1 MKSYREYIFGKLG
14 SQEILAYTFENER
27 GYRLTVMN
35 YGATVIKYVT
45 PDKNNHFDN
54 IVISFDQFEDYIGNS
69 PKHGASI
76 GPVAGRIAG
85 AAFELNGQTFQLE
98 ANNGSNCNH
107 SGSSGW
113 DSAVFEVE
121 EVSND
126 GLTFYTERTDG
137 TGGFPGNL
145 KIWVSYTLTEKG
157 EMEISYQVQTD
168 QDTLVN
174 PTNHSYFNLSG
185 RFNQPI
191 DDHILQ
197 LNTDG
202 VYPIATD
209 GLPEKKADAER
220 DFVKKLTKGASL
232 KEIFAAT
239 DEQIQLVSGL
249 DHPFA
254 LSPSRDQAGTLY
266 HPASGRRL
274 TIETQAPC
282 LVIYSANC
290 VDDSV
295 QFGGQSM
302 IQHNGLALEAQALPD
317 AIHSSQQS
325 DVILKACQIFTSRT
339 VYFADVPAT
348 L

>member
-1 MKSYREYIFGKLG
+1 MEKTRPTCFG
-14 SQEILAYTFENER
+14 
-27 GYRLTVMN
+27 
-35 YGATVIKYVT
+35 
-45 PDKNNHFDN
+45 
-54 IVISFDQFEDYIGNS
+54 
-69 PKHGASI
+69 
-76 GPVAGRIAG
+76 
-85 AAFELNGQTFQLE
+85 QL
-98 ANNGSNCNH
+98 
-107 SGSSGW
+107 
-113 DSAVFEVE
+113 
-121 EVSND
+121 
-126 GLTFYTERTDG
+126 
-137 TGGFPGNL
+137 GNL

-157 EMEISYQVQTD
+157 ELEISYQVQTD

-202 VYPIATD
+202 VYPIVAD

-220 DFVKKLTKGASL
+220 DFVKKLIKGAAL
-232 KEIFAAT
+232 KEIFDAT

-249 DHPFA
+249 DHPFV
-254 LSPSRDQAGTLY
+254 LTPSRDQAGTLY

-295 QFGGQSM
+295 QFDGQPM

-325 DVILKACQIFTSRT
+325 DVILKAGQIFTSRT